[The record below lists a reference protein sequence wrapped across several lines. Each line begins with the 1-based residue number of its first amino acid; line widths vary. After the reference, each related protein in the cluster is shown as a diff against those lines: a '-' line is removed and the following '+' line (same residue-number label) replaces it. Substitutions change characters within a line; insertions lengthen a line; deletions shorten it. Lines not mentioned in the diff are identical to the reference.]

1 MAGKA
6 DSVRTIL
13 YALGANLAI
22 AAAKTGAAI
31 FTGSSAMLAEAI
43 HSYADSG
50 NQVLLLWGMK
60 QAKKPPSPDFPLG
73 WGKAVFFW
81 SFIVALVLFSLGGL
95 FSLYEG
101 WHKLSQHEPLRY
113 AWVAVGILVFGIVA
127 ESVSLR
133 ACLHEV
139 NKVRG
144 GRTLWRWFRESR
156 QSELVVILGEDM
168 AALLGLAIALL
179 AILLT
184 VFTGNP
190 VWDALG
196 SMAIGVVLVV
206 VAILV
211 GIEIKALLI
220 GQSAEPETEAQLRA
234 FLLAQPGVESI
245 FHLLTLQL
253 GTSLLVSVKAE
264 VRAAT
269 AAELVAII
277 NRAEAALR
285 AEFPEIQWLFFEPDI
300 TDFAG
305 ILDMLRSR
313 AVHLHG
319 LIGFRDAL
327 RPEAA
332 ETLQFAA
339 DLPVGMASAEQR
351 HDLLV
356 VNLTDEGWASPPDVC
371 YAARSSTTG

>member
-1 MAGKA
+1 MKA

-22 AAAKTGAAI
+22 AAAKTAAAI

-50 NQVLLLWGMK
+50 NQGLLLWGMR
-60 QAKKPPSPDFPLG
+60 QAKQPPSPDYPLG

-101 WHKLSQHEPLRY
+101 WHKLAQPEPLRY
-113 AWVAVGILVFGIVA
+113 AWVAVGILVFGLIA
-127 ESVSLR
+127 ESISLR

-144 GRTLWRWFRESR
+144 NRTLWRWFRESR
-156 QSELVVILGEDM
+156 QSELVVILGEDL
-168 AALLGLAIALL
+168 AALLGLAVALV
-179 AILLT
+179 AVLLT

-190 VWDALG
+190 AWDALG
-196 SMAIGVVLVV
+196 SMAIGVVLIV

-220 GQSAEPETEAQLRA
+220 GQSAERETEARLRQ
-234 FLLAQPGVESI
+234 FLLKQDRVEKI
-245 FHLLTLQL
+245 FRLVTLQL
-253 GTSLLVSVKAE
+253 GNSLMVAVKAK

-269 AAELVAII
+269 ADELIDAI
-277 NRAEAALR
+277 NRAEAATR

-300 TDFAG
+300 
-305 ILDMLRSR
+305 
-313 AVHLHG
+313 
-319 LIGFRDAL
+319 
-327 RPEAA
+327 
-332 ETLQFAA
+332 A
-339 DLPVGMASAEQR
+339 D
-351 HDLLV
+351 
-356 VNLTDEGWASPPDVC
+356 
-371 YAARSSTTG
+371 